1 MRKKNWIESFLQT
14 QEDFNLSR
22 EFNSTI
28 SEEVVY
34 LIQSLSKKMD
44 REFNRDDYYFAL
56 IGACLVDLYIRGK
69 IEIVNNRVVAKNFEK
84 FNLPFLDH
92 FFYRLAVT
100 QYKRTVFEVFSNM
113 KKYMRKVDRLLTKDL
128 IKKKLL
134 VENSNGFLPFS
145 KNQIYLNSQTEFYEL
160 IIRLKASLDTVK
172 EPKKPILYLLTI
184 LQAMNLTPYLYRILP
199 DVGYGIKRLELL
211 MKTEPFA
218 RHLLQTI
225 DIEIKLHDLSNMT
238 HRTSSSGIMQRFF

>member
-1 MRKKNWIESFLQT
+1 M
-14 QEDFNLSR
+14 
-22 EFNSTI
+22 
-28 SEEVVY
+28 
-34 LIQSLSKKMD
+34 
-44 REFNRDDYYFAL
+44 
-56 IGACLVDLYIRGK
+56 GACLVDLYIRGK

-113 KKYMRKVDRLLTKDL
+113 KKYTKKVDRLLTKDV
-128 IKKKLL
+128 IKKNNL
-134 VENSNGFLPFS
+134 VEKKSGFLLYS
-145 KNQIYLNSQTEFYEL
+145 KNQIQPNNQTKFKQL
-160 IIRLKASLDTVK
+160 IVSLKISLDTVK
-172 EPKKPILYLLTI
+172 EPEKPILYLLTI
-184 LQAMNLTPYLYRILP
+184 LQAMNLTPYLYKILP

-211 MKTEPFA
+211 MKNESFA
-218 RHLLQTI
+218 RQLLQTI